1 MAHRVTVFG
10 LGCCSPHVNF
20 RSGQSSNPGA
30 GTPVEVHSS
39 LSLSLSS
46 PTLSLSTSSA
56 SLFQLRR
63 LVARPRACRRRR
75 YLSPLFFHLLFALLP
90 DPSSSTDMLSDL
102 RQRLSPVKCAAREV
116 LRLRRGRCFVD
127 SRRGSSWWFRLRSV
141 PWKGRLLGF
150 GAGPFSVSRS
160 ASGEIMQTW

>member
-1 MAHRVTVFG
+1 MKFTA
-10 LGCCSPHVNF
+10 
-20 RSGQSSNPGA
+20 
-30 GTPVEVHSS
+30 

-63 LVARPRACRRRR
+63 LVARPRACQRRR

-160 ASGEIMQTW
+160 ASGLSPCRELRLVFFFVYGGSVLE